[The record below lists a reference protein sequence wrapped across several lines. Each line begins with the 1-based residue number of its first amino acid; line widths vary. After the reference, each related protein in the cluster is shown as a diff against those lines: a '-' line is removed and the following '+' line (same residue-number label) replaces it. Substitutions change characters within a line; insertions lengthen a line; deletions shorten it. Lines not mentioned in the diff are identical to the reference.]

1 MNGERF
7 KVENA
12 AALQGEM
19 RQTDAAQGQPPPP
32 EPRPLT
38 PSLSPGGGEGVR
50 RTGDGRV
57 GASKHEP
64 VPRGISTP
72 LLNVTVPTFNEEQC
86 LETNVRRLVAFFGEL
101 PSVSYEVVIA
111 DNGSTDNTLSLAHS
125 LSKELNGVRVLHLD
139 ERGRGR
145 ALKAAWRSS
154 QAQVLSYMD
163 ADLSSDLRVFPTM
176 LEAVLNGRCDIA
188 VGSRLLNP
196 ASTKR
201 GLKREVM
208 SRVYSTMVRRLFGV
222 GFSDAQCGFKVI
234 RREAAEQLLP
244 MVEDEG
250 WFFDTELLVLA
261 ERSGLRILD
270 VPVPWVERKE
280 TRVELLSTIL
290 ADLKGLLSLRRRLRR
305 LAANP

>member
-1 MNGERF
+1 
-7 KVENA
+7 
-12 AALQGEM
+12 
-19 RQTDAAQGQPPPP
+19 
-32 EPRPLT
+32 
-38 PSLSPGGGEGVR
+38 
-50 RTGDGRV
+50 
-57 GASKHEP
+57 
-64 VPRGISTP
+64 
-72 LLNVTVPTFNEEQC
+72 
-86 LETNVRRLVAFFGEL
+86 
-101 PSVSYEVVIA
+101 
-111 DNGSTDNTLSLAHS
+111 
-125 LSKELNGVRVLHLD
+125 
-139 ERGRGR
+139 
-145 ALKAAWRSS
+145 
-154 QAQVLSYMD
+154 MD

-176 LEAVLNGRCDIA
+176 LDAVLTGRYDIA

-196 ASTKR
+196 ASTQR

-208 SRVYSTMVRRLFGV
+208 SRVYSTLVHRLFGV